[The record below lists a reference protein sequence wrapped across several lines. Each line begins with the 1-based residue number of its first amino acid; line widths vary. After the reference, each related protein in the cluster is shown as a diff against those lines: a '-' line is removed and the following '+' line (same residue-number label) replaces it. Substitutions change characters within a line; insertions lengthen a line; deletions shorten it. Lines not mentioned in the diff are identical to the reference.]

1 MAAAGAVPA
10 PANRTDA
17 ATVERLVVD
26 NLSLVGHIVRDIASK
41 VPGHVSRDDLASAGM
56 MALVLSAQ
64 NFDESRGVPFAS
76 FAGIRVRGAIMDEL
90 RSMDWAV
97 RAVRTRAR
105 EVDSVRT
112 QLYGVLS
119 RTPRP
124 DEIAAALGLRVA
136 DLDALDADLA
146 RAGVVSLH
154 ALSPSYVSDALLDGG
169 EGPEPALLRRE
180 QLDLLYDAI
189 KRLPERLRVVVT
201 AYFFEERK
209 MADIATE
216 LGVTESRISQMRAE
230 AIRALRGLLGD
241 QLKVVMPGIAV
252 ADIAM
257 TRIA

>member
-1 MAAAGAVPA
+1 MPA
-10 PANRTDA
+10 PATTRADA
-17 ATVERLVVD
+17 ATVERLVVE
-26 NLSLVGHIVRDIASK
+26 NLPLVGHVVRDVASR

-90 RSMDWAV
+90 RAMDWAV

-146 RAGVVSLH
+146 RAGVISLH
-154 ALSPSYVSDALLDGG
+154 ALSPSFVNDSLVDSG
-169 EGPEPALLRRE
+169 EGPESAVLRRE
-180 QLDLLYDAI
+180 QLDQLYDAI
-189 KRLPERLRVVVT
+189 KHLPERLQAVVT
-201 AYFFEERK
+201 GYFFEERK
-209 MADIATE
+209 MADIAAE

-230 AIRALRGLLGD
+230 AVRGLRALLGD
-241 QLKVVMPGIAV
+241 RLRLSPPTLDR